1 MRTAESR
8 PTEGSSSPRPTAPR
22 VSPDQQML
30 KIRVKPFAEVTIDG
44 VRAGT
49 TPVDRSVK
57 PGKHHVILEGYPA
70 GSDIPKREEVDV
82 DVTAPTTVSRTW

>member
-1 MRTAESR
+1 
-8 PTEGSSSPRPTAPR
+8 
-22 VSPDQQML
+22 ML

-57 PGKHHVILEGYPA
+57 VGKHHVTLDGFPS
-70 GSDIPKREEVDV
+70 GSDIPKHEEFDV
-82 DVTAPTTVSRTW
+82 NVTAPITVSRTW